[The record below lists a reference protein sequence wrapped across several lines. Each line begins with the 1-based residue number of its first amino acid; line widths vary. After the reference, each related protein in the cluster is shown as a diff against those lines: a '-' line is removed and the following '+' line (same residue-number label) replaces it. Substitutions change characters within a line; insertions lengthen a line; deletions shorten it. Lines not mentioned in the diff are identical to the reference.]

1 MFVVVI
7 LLRSWSDGFQMLF
20 ALVVPGLLV
29 WFGERRRSA
38 KKNAKSI
45 GSMRLPKEISSEGS
59 HSSTHGAIAKNAG
72 WLKPKGPTEWVPKGE
87 VVNVGGRSL
96 IGMIYV
102 GTPPQLSSVGYNKCR
117 AYIDPSLSVARVGA
131 DKEGK
136 ALPYWPGYSDIPAVC
151 RATYLDWLAGGSSD
165 ASYDAGYMF
174 LYFYG
179 LERRF
184 LVDRPSNDEKREILN
199 EVYRLQD
206 LYGSNG
212 SGRRYLGSF
221 IEVAKLDLNEKALQE
236 PIFENSGWEI
246 PLSLKVALGT
256 SIVTGEPL
264 SSQWV
269 LSWLM
274 CYPER
279 ILRTPATRCPDEFK
293 ALFKLR
299 FDEQFPGG
307 LKVQAPKKILSE
319 SYRAASSE
327 FNVEISPTWNGQP
340 IPDISNLKKPIN
352 IAQKIAD
359 QVMDELDKFS
369 RFIGRKPDGRG
380 ALEAHALL
388 PADLRQLFPSA
399 ELEKLRAWARSRVDA
414 GGLTPVTDVIARLE
428 EGENGKISRRQLRDA
443 ADVLARVGFGMAP
456 DPRFALRAPKA
467 EEPVVIFELGAEVE
481 QLEEVSPRFLESLM
495 ELTIG
500 TFVAYADGHV
510 AEAEHSALRN
520 RIVNTKELSAQEHKR
535 LLANLDWL
543 IAVPPNMSLLRQKL
557 KDIGLEQQAS
567 IRAVVIAIAHA
578 DSVIQSDEVAGIE
591 KIYKA
596 LGIDPSTAYSDLHAG
611 RILDGPITMRDAEP
625 GIPGESIPREPTVV
639 ASRLDPERIA
649 AIRSDTKRVSSV
661 LGDIFSVDEPEETGE
676 EAPHAL
682 STALTGLGAKHAG
695 LVLEIVE
702 RQHWSEEEFSEL
714 SRKHGFMPSGALETL
729 NEWAFERYKEALL
742 DEYDGY
748 DVSPEITTALKKEV
762 GA

>member
-1 MFVVVI
+1 
-7 LLRSWSDGFQMLF
+7 MLF